1 MHPQLKT
8 SSILSVLMIIIVAL
22 GLAFAPIGLDGT
34 SPSPGNRSATQT
46 STGQGPSLLIKAE
59 GTEAGETYAS
69 IQQGANLSR
78 YLAPMSRLEFVVT
91 VIGPGGVVIPG
102 RTPTYS
108 LYTNSSGE
116 AEAELPPGN
125 YSVQAAGS
133 NFFFKRYVL
142 LRENLTTALTL
153 MELPQAEAVSTAVV
167 VNQDTAKGVE
177 STGTIY
183 LEISGNFRYSPTSVY
198 QLIGMRGV
206 YAPSP
211 SNVTL
216 FSTNTTGF
224 GGIRPILLNSPL
236 ITINGT
242 IEGSYT
248 APGGAWVVMSPT
260 APVPALP
267 DSGVELVYYAA
278 NSTVNYIAH

>member
-8 SSILSVLMIIIVAL
+8 FSIISVLMIMIVAL
-22 GLAFAPIGLDGT
+22 GLVFAPIGLGGT
-34 SPSPGNRSATQT
+34 SPSPGNRPATQT
-46 STGQGPSLLIKAE
+46 STGRGPSLLIKAE

-78 YLAPMSRLEFVVT
+78 YLTPMSRLEFVVT
-91 VIGPGGVVIPG
+91 VIGPGGVVVPG

-116 AEAELPPGN
+116 VEAELPPGN

-142 LRENLTTALTL
+142 LMENLTTALTL
-153 MELPQAEAVSTAVV
+153 RELPQAEAVSTAIV

-183 LEISGNFRYSPTSVY
+183 LEINGSFRYSPTSVY
-198 QLIGMRGV
+198 QLIGTMGG
-206 YAPSP
+206 YPSPP

-216 FSTNTTGF
+216 TRTNATGIS
-224 GGIRPILLNSPL
+224 GIGPILLTSPL
-236 ITINGT
+236 VTINGT

-248 APGGAWVVMSPT
+248 APRGAWVVMAPT
-260 APVPALP
+260 TFAPALP

-278 NSTVNYIAH
+278 NSTVSYIAG